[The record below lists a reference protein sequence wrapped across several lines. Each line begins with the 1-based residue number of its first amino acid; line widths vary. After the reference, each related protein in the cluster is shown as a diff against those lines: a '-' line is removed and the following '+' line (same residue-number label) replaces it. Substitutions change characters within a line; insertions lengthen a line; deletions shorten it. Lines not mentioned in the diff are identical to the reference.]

1 MKIYNKENIK
11 HGTKEFPIALYKIK
25 TTRDM
30 EILQYFHWH
39 DEYEIYIID
48 KGGAIFYADD
58 KQANLYEND
67 IVFINKGCTH
77 GAYRN
82 GKLDCNFTAI
92 VFNEDFITS
101 KSNDIITRFF
111 HQIFT
116 TKKLSSIFINT
127 VSNGQTKII
136 ELINELKLL
145 FDKRPFGFQILVKA
159 KILEIIGIILI
170 MSNQDEV
177 SHNSV
182 SNNQSFIKNV
192 ITYIQNNYSRNIT
205 IDDIANNSNMSKGH
219 FERSFKKHFKMTP
232 FEYLIHYRITKS
244 LELLSTTN
252 KTISEISLDSG
263 FNSFSYYSKCFK
275 QIMNTTPRKYRQLSK

>member
-48 KGGAIFYADD
+48 KGGAIFYTDD
-58 KQANLYEND
+58 KQTKLYEND

-82 GKLDCNFTAI
+82 DKLDCNFTAI
-92 VFNEDFITS
+92 VFSEDFIAS
-101 KSNDIITRFF
+101 YNDDIITRLY

-116 TKKLSSIFINT
+116 TKNLSSIFIT
-127 VSNGQTKII
+127 TISKGQAKII
-136 ELINELKLL
+136 DLINELKIL

-159 KILEIIGIILI
+159 KLLEIIGIILI
-170 MSNQDEV
+170 MSNQDEI
-177 SHNSV
+177 SHSSI
-182 SNNQSFIKNV
+182 SNNQSFIKCV
-192 ITYIQNNYSRNIT
+192 TTYIQDNYSRNIT
-205 IDDIANNSNMSKGH
+205 IEDISKNSNMSKGH
-219 FERSFKKHFKMTP
+219 FERTFKKHFKMTP

-244 LELLSTTN
+244 LELLSNTD
-252 KTISEISLDSG
+252 KTISEISLETG
-263 FNSFSYYSKCFK
+263 FNSFSYFSKCFK
-275 QIMNTTPRKYRQLSK
+275 NIMNTTPRKYRKLLS